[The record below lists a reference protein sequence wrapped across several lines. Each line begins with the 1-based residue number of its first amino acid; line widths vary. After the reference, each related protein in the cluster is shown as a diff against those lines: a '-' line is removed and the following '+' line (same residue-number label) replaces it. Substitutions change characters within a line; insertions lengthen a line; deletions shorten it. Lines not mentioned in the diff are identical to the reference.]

1 MPPYPF
7 LQQRHYHSTFP
18 LPRDKTDNEHYF
30 LNVCFLID
38 VSTLPSFPHLLILS
52 LPSFKHPLRL
62 SSAASFIA
70 HDNSHNT
77 YIDLQLISC
86 LAAGLVANSCCSVAS
101 CSPIR
106 PFPSILYDVSSIHFH
121 QPEHSN
127 IATILYLF
135 ILHSQ
140 GHNVFLVAVAVVH
153 CLLTALAVSCERFA
167 YRYLQTVD

>member
-30 LNVCFLID
+30 LNVYFLID
-38 VSTLPSFPHLLILS
+38 VSTLPSLPHLLILS

-77 YIDLQLISC
+77 YIDLRLINC

-106 PFPSILYDVSSIHFH
+106 PFPSILYDVSSKHLH

-127 IATILYLF
+127 IATILYLSF
-135 ILHSQ
+135 CTHGTQRIPYSSRRRPLPTNRASR
-140 GHNVFLVAVAVVH
+140 
-153 CLLTALAVSCERFA
+153 LLRTIRLPLPAKVN
-167 YRYLQTVD
+167 